1 MARCYIGPKAEIAW
15 SKKKVE
21 QLEGRTLEA
30 SNHRGTCA
38 QAPDATPAPAGEVG
52 IASEATAA
60 VSTASAPPAPPA
72 AAEAAEASD
81 EIKELQREIA
91 ELEAKLAAKGSEQSD
106 IRSATISAPPE
117 AAKAPL
123 APGAAPSPAAPGRPP
138 AFSKALHGVRGCC
151 YDLD

>member
-1 MARCYIGPKAEIAW
+1 MDQARDRHGLKQKARCVENAW
-15 SKKKVE
+15 S
-21 QLEGRTLEA
+21 
-30 SNHRGTCA
+30 SNKPQRL
-38 QAPDATPAPAGEVG
+38 
-52 IASEATAA
+52 IA
-60 VSTASAPPAPPA
+60 
-72 AAEAAEASD
+72 ASD